1 VKLGELVVVRHA
13 DTDWSESGQHTGRT
27 DLPLNGDGRAA
38 AETLAKRLA
47 GRDFAA
53 VWCSPL
59 RRAVETCEIAGFSG
73 SAQKRAELM
82 EWDYGDYEGLTT
94 AQIHD
99 QRPGWDLWRDG
110 CPDGEDAAA
119 VGARADRVLATVPDA
134 GTVLVFSHGH
144 FLRVLI
150 ARWLA
155 LAPAEG
161 ALFVLAPGAIGVLA
175 HEREHRVLE
184 SLG

>member
-27 DLPLNGDGRAA
+27 DLPLNRDGRAA
-38 AETLAKRLA
+38 AEELTSRLA

-59 RRAVETCEIAGFSG
+59 RRAVETCEIAGFSE
-73 SAQKRAELM
+73 SAQQRAELV

-94 AQIHD
+94 AQIRE
-99 QRPGWDLWRDG
+99 QRPRWDLWRDG

-119 VGARADRVLATVPDA
+119 VAARADRVLATVPDA
-134 GTVLVFSHGH
+134 GTVLIFSHGH

-155 LAPAEG
+155 LAPAQG
-161 ALFVLAPGAIGVLA
+161 ALFALAPGAIGVLA
-175 HEREHRVLE
+175 NEHERRVLA